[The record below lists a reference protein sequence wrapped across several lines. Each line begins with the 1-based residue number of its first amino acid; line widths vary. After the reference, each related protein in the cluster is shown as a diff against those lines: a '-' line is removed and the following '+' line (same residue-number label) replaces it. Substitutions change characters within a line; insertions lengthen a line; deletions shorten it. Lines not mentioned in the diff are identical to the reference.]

1 MGGSGAMKFRESAI
15 DCDRLASATARAK
28 SRSLI
33 MEHFFTFHLMASLMD
48 LSDRSV
54 YPPTKSSD
62 VASKPNIMPSLPSL
76 LAALRP
82 AVYRP
87 IIASDA
93 HNAATK
99 SIVSPIDT
107 IALLLYNPY
116 DDDDRMGLSLYLGW
130 FMIYVST

>member
-62 VASKPNIMPSLPSL
+62 VASNPNIMPSLPSFP
-76 LAALRP
+76 AALRA

-93 HNAATK
+93 HNAATNI
-99 SIVSPIDT
+99 SVSPIDT

-116 DDDDRMGLSLYLGW
+116 DDADRMGLSVIVIFRLVY
-130 FMIYVST
+130 T